1 MVEFHSFLLHGRVV
15 LISEH
20 TPKHTESLM
29 PICQPCSS
37 QEGGQGRHLSRGL
50 SLTVCAFHQNLSKQ
64 DMRELNLSDGR
75 ADDGHEHVREMRS
88 EANHLETSSPVY
100 LSAQPSL
107 CNPKKLVR
115 GLRVVFEMLNY
126 ILLLICVFLC
136 VVYMNYLYT
145 YMYVCTGMNICVSC
159 MYI

>member
-29 PICQPCSS
+29 PICQPCGS
-37 QEGGQGRHLSRGL
+37 QGGGQGRHLSRGL

-64 DMRELNLSDGR
+64 DSRKLDLSSGR
-75 ADDGHEHVREMRS
+75 ADAGHGHLRGMRG
-88 EANHLETSSPVY
+88 EANCLETNSPMY

-107 CNPKKLVR
+107 SNPKKLAR
-115 GLRVVFEMLNY
+115 GLRISIIYYHL
-126 ILLLICVFLC
+126 
-136 VVYMNYLYT
+136 
-145 YMYVCTGMNICVSC
+145 YVCFCVWYIWTMYMHICLC
-159 MYI
+159 A